1 LTNRELVWYLQY
13 QQKMTVLS
21 LILALVVIPA
31 VIGYCLYVEG
41 LEDGW
46 SPEVLSFRRSGWR
59 NLFHIGFEPGDFLV
73 YRKPKVSPRP
83 GPRARNIQPSDKG
96 DDYYYEVEKYWR
108 LADVLE
114 DGHLVAV
121 TRTGKRVELS
131 REDENLRKAR
141 LLERVMY
148 RRRFPAVR

>member
-1 LTNRELVWYLQY
+1 
-13 QQKMTVLS
+13 MTVLS
-21 LILALVVIPA
+21 LIVALVVIPA
-31 VIGYCLYVEG
+31 VIGYCLYMEG

-46 SPEVLSFRRSGWR
+46 NPAVLSLRRNNWR
-59 NLFHIGFEPGDFLV
+59 NLFNMGFQPGDFLV
-73 YRKPKVSPRP
+73 YRKAKVSTRP
-83 GPRARNIQPSDKG
+83 GPRARNVQPTDNG
-96 DDYYYEVEKYWR
+96 DDYYYEVDKYWR
-108 LADVLE
+108 LADVQE

-141 LLERVMY
+141 LLERIVY

>member
-1 LTNRELVWYLQY
+1 MRY
-13 QQKMTVLS
+13 QQYMTVLS

-31 VIGYCLYVEG
+31 VIGYCLYIEG

-46 SPEVLSFRRSGWR
+46 NPGVLTFRRSGWR
-59 NLFHIGFEPGDFLV
+59 NLFSMGFQPGDFLV
-73 YRKPKVSPRP
+73 YRKTKVSPRP
-83 GPRARNIQPSDKG
+83 GPRARNVQPSENG

-108 LADVLE
+108 LADVRE

-131 REDENLRKAR
+131 REDEKLRKAR
-141 LLERVMY
+141 LLERVVY
-148 RRRFPAVR
+148 RSRFPAAR